1 MIMITTITKRDGRT
15 VHFDINKIASAIE
28 KAFAATI
35 GKKDYAIC
43 LALAQEVS
51 DIFEEKQ
58 IDSPTVEQIQD
69 TVERV
74 LINHGHVRTAKA
86 YILYR
91 AERTRV
97 RNMNDR
103 LMKTFE
109 YIT

>member
-1 MIMITTITKRDGRT
+1 MITTITKRDGRT

-58 IDSPTVEQIQD
+58 IDSP
-69 TVERV
+69 
-74 LINHGHVRTAKA
+74 HGRADSGYRRART
-86 YILYR
+86 
-91 AERTRV
+91 
-97 RNMNDR
+97 D
-103 LMKTFE
+103 
-109 YIT
+109 

>member
-1 MIMITTITKRDGRT
+1 MITTITKRDGRT

-74 LINHGHVRTAKA
+74 LINHGMYAPQRRISSIMQNVPESET
-86 YILYR
+86 
-91 AERTRV
+91 
-97 RNMNDR
+97 
-103 LMKTFE
+103 
-109 YIT
+109 